1 LGDSLKLGSSGPHHP
16 NLSSPWDD
24 VFTYYLHPSS
34 FSVLIVSEEK
44 KALIPLSQFTKH
56 ISWSTILTDRPHFL
70 RVLLHTIQYHTIQMS
85 NPTPTPPPPTSSSS
99 TTSFP
104 FPREY
109 SFPPFFTRQTNLTT
123 HHAQL
128 VKWAALVLAY
138 CRHYRIFKLALS
150 GTGTVATTTTSITT
164 AGGDQQQQQRDTTEL
179 FHNRRINRRLSLADI
194 REVIN
199 FLRKDGRAE
208 YVNGGGGGGGDD
220 GGGGG
225 GIGGGWETGGAGVGG
240 GGDLVWIYWRTPE
253 EWAALVEAWVEA
265 TGQRGSVMT
274 LYELVEGDATLGEG
288 ELYPLHYHHL
298 SVLFDGLCFL
308 MGPFGEKVL
317 TSGL

>member
-1 LGDSLKLGSSGPHHP
+1 
-16 NLSSPWDD
+16 
-24 VFTYYLHPSS
+24 
-34 FSVLIVSEEK
+34 
-44 KALIPLSQFTKH
+44 
-56 ISWSTILTDRPHFL
+56 
-70 RVLLHTIQYHTIQMS
+70 MS

-128 VKWAALVLAY
+128 VKWAALVVAY

-150 GTGTVATTTTSITT
+150 GTGTVATNTTTSITTT

-194 REVIN
+194 REVID

-208 YVNGGGGGGGDD
+208 YVN
-220 GGGGG
+220 
-225 GIGGGWETGGAGVGG
+225 GG

-274 LYELVEGDATLGEG
+274 LYELVEGDATLGEEFHG
-288 ELYPLHYHHL
+288 LDQDLL
-298 SVLFDGLCFL
+298 LKALNVLVKRGKAQI
-308 MGPFGEKVL
+308 FGQEDSRGVKFF
-317 TSGL
+317 